1 VYCYCVGSSHCQSS
15 TVTGTTTQLMKTD
28 SSGAITARLGKR
40 KRPSRKP
47 DSDADSQLMN
57 RWLQSEIDKNTA
69 KQSLMAAQKELIEL
83 KKAKLQLEIKQM
95 QLPQILA
102 FNEI

>member
-1 VYCYCVGSSHCQSS
+1 MYCYYVGPSRCQSS
-15 TVTGTTTQLMKTD
+15 IVAAITMQPMKTD
-28 SSGAITARLGKR
+28 SSGAVTARLGKR

-57 RWLQSEIDKNTA
+57 HWLQSDIDKNTA

-95 QLPQILA
+95 ELSQILA